1 MLEQWHGYMIIL
13 LSYGPMFILMDWEYF
28 HETVGCRAYKTVNKE
43 LDLFFKVWQDRSINA
58 RVYLVFGKSFDK
70 PASHVSLVG

>member
-13 LSYGPMFILMDWEYF
+13 LSDGPMFILMDWEYF

-43 LDLFFKVWQDRSINA
+43 LDLFF
-58 RVYLVFGKSFDK
+58 
-70 PASHVSLVG
+70 